1 MTKLNVRVED
11 LPQQVTD
18 PGEYTIKSVAVKQ
31 QTRIGT
37 SHILTVTNGKE
48 ERSLF
53 VQHSDHPTSRTNLG
67 RLIIGL
73 SDDTDRWV
81 GKKIRVT
88 FDADHK
94 RKVEPIVKP

>member
-1 MTKLNVRVED
+1 MTKLNVKVKD
-11 LPQQVTD
+11 LPQQVTE
-18 PGEYTIKSVAVKQ
+18 PGEYTIKSVAANQ

-37 SHILTVTNGKE
+37 AHILTVTNGKE

-67 RLIIGL
+67 KLIIGL

-81 GKKIRVT
+81 GKAVRVT
-88 FDADHK
+88 FDADRK
-94 RKVEPIVKP
+94 RKIEPIVKG